1 MTYTATSKKNDV
13 KVEVGTFEQFFKE
26 KAVYPIAIDTYQR
39 PYVWNINK
47 VKELLEDLLEHIESQ
62 PNIPYYMGS
71 ILLHKNDE
79 KEKLFI
85 IDGQQRMTTLS
96 ILYFLLHRRLI
107 EGKIAME
114 FNSPESIKNIKS
126 IQRFFHHDEN
136 KAWKEK
142 VSLLFPNI
150 QFTFITTPS
159 EDLAFTFF
167 DTQNYRGVKLEST
180 DLLKAYHLRAINNTT
195 VQERCAKDWENIQ
208 NIKPILHK
216 KGDFTVELFTK
227 YLSRART
234 WRGQKQI
241 TLANDEDMLAEFMRN
256 TKQSDDDKT
265 IELFPNFYNTYGAK
279 LYVKDNGDYEI
290 QVKNHNHLASSLPF
304 SLRQPI
310 SKGLG
315 YFLFS
320 KRYAEVIH
328 LLFTDQT
335 ITSKEI
341 KRFRDFYENVWKHLS
356 VYLKELFILASLMY
370 YDKFGEQQLFRFS
383 LWLDHL
389 LGAIR
394 LEKQNVVKQAPM
406 NFLKDSENNL
416 LDVISHAFTP
426 EEVFN
431 FLSRCSQPIDIYTKE
446 NIEKGKGVRGY
457 YKERILSYYGKKSF
471 DYKESWMDTFVKEI
485 ENGDTV

>member
-1 MTYTATSKKNDV
+1 MTYTATSKMNDV
-13 KVEVGTFEQFFKE
+13 MVEVGTFEQFFKE

-39 PYVWNINK
+39 PYVWNVTK
-47 VKELLEDLLEHIESQ
+47 VKELLNDLLEHIETQ
-62 PNIPYYMGS
+62 PNVPYYMGS
-71 ILLHKNDE
+71 ILLHKNNE

-85 IDGQQRMTTLS
+85 IDGQQRMTTLC
-96 ILYFLLHRRLI
+96 ILYYLLHRRLI

-114 FNSPESIKNIKS
+114 FQSPESIKNIKN
-126 IQRFFHHDEN
+126 IQRFFQHEEN

-167 DTQNYRGVKLEST
+167 DTQNDRGVKLEPT
-180 DLLKAYHLRAINNTT
+180 DLLKAYHLRAINNLTI
-195 VQERCAKDWENIQ
+195 QERCAKDWENIQ
-208 NIKPILHK
+208 NNKPILHK

-241 TLANDEDMLAEFMRN
+241 TQANDEAMLTEFMRN
-256 TKQSDDDKT
+256 TKQSDDDKS
-265 IELFPNFYNTYGAK
+265 IELFPNFHNTYGAK
-279 LYVKDNGDYEI
+279 LHVKDNGDFEV
-290 QVKNHNHLASSLPF
+290 QVKENNQLTNSLPF
-304 SLRQPI
+304 SIRQPI

-320 KRYAEVIH
+320 KRYAELVH
-328 LLFTDQT
+328 LLFTDQNL
-335 ITSKEI
+335 TSKEI
-341 KRFRDFYENVWKHLS
+341 KRFRDFYENVWKNLS
-356 VYLKELFILASLMY
+356 VYLKELFILATLMY

-394 LEKQNVVKQAPM
+394 LDKQNVVKQAPM

-426 EEVFN
+426 EEVFT
-431 FLSRCSQPIDIYTKE
+431 FLLRCSEKVDTYTKD
-446 NIEKGKGVRGY
+446 NVEKGKGVRGY
-457 YKERILSYYGKKSF
+457 YKERILTYYGKNSF
-471 DYKESWMDTFVKEI
+471 DYKESWMDQLVKEL
-485 ENGDTV
+485 EDGDTV